1 MKVLSIF
8 LTAFLLSGCGI
19 PFVQPVATP
28 TSIEMTATISSPTS
42 TPEPVGTA
50 TRKAQLAATQ
60 TMHVAKTQAVKT
72 EAAQTVLTA
81 LAKLSA
87 MIEETKGTSNE
98 VNGLDISQANLVF
111 GPASK
116 TLSSNRYNV
125 KTFDPE
131 LNVKNFIANIKF
143 VNPQDISNVS
153 SWDYGLLFRNE
164 YGDDQYRLIFQSDKS
179 WTVMN
184 ANTWLN
190 ISSGTDEN
198 LRIDAGETNEIWLV
212 VIGSKAY
219 LFTNDTFVN
228 AFNVKAKLDPGD
240 VSPATSLET
249 NEAEYTI
256 EFNDFIVWSLP

>member
-1 MKVLSIF
+1 MKALPTF
-8 LTAFLLSGCGI
+8 LIAILLSGCGI
-19 PFVQPVATP
+19 PFVQTVATP

-81 LAKLSA
+81 FAKLSA

-98 VNGLDISQANLVF
+98 VDGLDISQAELVF

-116 TLSSNRYNV
+116 TLRSNRYNV

-131 LNVKNFIANIKF
+131 LDLKNFIATIKF
-143 VNPQDISNVS
+143 VNPQDTSSVS

-164 YGDDQYRLIFQSDKS
+164 YGDDQYRLIFLSDQS

-190 ISSGTDEN
+190 VSGGTDEN
-198 LRIDAGETNEIWLV
+198 LRIELGETNEIWLV
-212 VIGSKAY
+212 VVESRAY
-219 LFTNDTFVN
+219 LFTNDAFVT
-228 AFNVKAKLDPGD
+228 AFNVKTKLDPGD
-240 VSPATSLET
+240 VSPATSLEG
-249 NEAEYTI
+249 NEAEYAI
-256 EFNDFIVWSLP
+256 EFHDFIVWSLP